1 MTSMKTMMVILMIT
15 LFGLLPI
22 FQLAHAE
29 VFKWVD
35 EKGTVHLTDDPSTIP
50 EKYRDKAQ
58 SKDEQECGLGEYE
71 TNVFMMRY
79 LGGGRSPLA
88 PQCRD
93 ILKKCCNYSHRE
105 FADLVDKYAKN
116 AKWEVIP
123 GKIPGLLRM
132 YCGQTEPDISS
143 AHSQTRI
150 DLWDQNGYIWGY
162 LRNNGRIELWDQ
174 NGNYIWGYLRDNGR
188 IELWDQNGNYI
199 WGELKG
205 NNISL
210 WGQNNQYIWGKLRQ

>member
-1 MTSMKTMMVILMIT
+1 MTSMTSMKTMVLVLMIT

-35 EKGTVHLTDDPSTIP
+35 EKGTVHFTENPATIP

-123 GKIPGLLRM
+123 GKIPDLLRM

-150 DLWDQNGYIWGY
+150 DLWDQNG
-162 LRNNGRIELWDQ
+162 
-174 NGNYIWGYLRDNGR
+174 NYIWGYLRDNGR
-188 IELWDQNGNYI
+188 IELWDQNNQYI
-199 WGELKG
+199 WGELRG